1 MEMDMRLRAEGQRA
15 LDRTWKA
22 AALRGLVAIGF
33 ALALV
38 AWPNIGLA
46 ALTAAFG
53 VWALLSGMTR
63 LLESFAAP
71 APRRRRAWLAVDG
84 VVGVAVG
91 VAVFVW
97 PGLSELGL
105 LYAIAVWAL
114 MGGVVDVAVAASS
127 PLRSRASTVLLL
139 TGLVSVAFG
148 VLMLARPEAGAIALL
163 ALISAFALVTGVM
176 QVVFAVQ
183 TRRFSR
189 ELAARSPRPAAI
201 RTVPQHEG
209 DLSHT

>member
-1 MEMDMRLRAEGQRA
+1 MDVDMQLRAEGQRA

-22 AALRGLVAIGF
+22 AALRGLAAIGF
-33 ALALV
+33 ALVLI

-53 VWALLSGMTR
+53 VCALLSGVTR
-63 LLESFAAP
+63 LVESFSAP
-71 APRRRRAWLAVDG
+71 SPRRRRAWLAVDG

-91 VAVFVW
+91 VAVFAW
-97 PGLSELGL
+97 PGLSQLGL

-114 MGGVVDVAVAASS
+114 MGGVVDVAIAASS
-127 PLRSRASTVLLL
+127 PLRGRAPTVLLL
-139 TGLVSVAFG
+139 TGLVSIAFG

-176 QVVFAVQ
+176 HVVFAVHM
-183 TRRFSR
+183 RRFSHD
-189 ELAARSPRPAAI
+189 LATRSPRTSAI
-201 RTVPQHEG
+201 RTVPQQQG
-209 DLSHT
+209 DLSRT